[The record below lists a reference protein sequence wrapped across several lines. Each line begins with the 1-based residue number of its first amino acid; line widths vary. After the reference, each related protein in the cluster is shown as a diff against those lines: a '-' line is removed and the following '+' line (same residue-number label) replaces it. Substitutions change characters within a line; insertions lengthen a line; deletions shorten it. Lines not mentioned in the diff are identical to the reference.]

1 MDIGGHRF
9 FSKSDRVMNWWKDIL
24 PIQGAPSRDDILLG
38 RDVPL
43 SNLPAIATCLQTK
56 PFVARRHA
64 FRVYV
69 LNSFHPRR
77 TAFWWALFAL
87 GLAFRVYAVLVLR
100 NPMDALFSDPW
111 RHWENAKLFLTPTAM
126 GASNPYLYQ
135 LYLFLVQKATH
146 ENKLAF
152 GLATGGLSIAYAV
165 VWLAFA
171 LSVFRTRL
179 NALRFATI
187 LCWLPSHVS
196 IFGFCM
202 NETLLLPLLGLAL
215 WLTKR
220 SLVQRT
226 PGSFVAM
233 TTAWTLALLTRSV
246 VGPIGLG
253 CVLVSWLRLRRRR
266 WLALG
271 VACAISFVWLAA
283 ASIRAHKIL
292 NRYTPFGDNSIAT
305 VYFVSAAHDYSVDIK
320 GYGKYFFSSP
330 SLYVSPF
337 KPFAE
342 FESIRIGAVSFSLDP
357 ALKGKDVQQ
366 TPIEQ
371 FEGNWKKLPRLFYE
385 NFIFLAFGHSWPTAG
400 ATNDRGDA
408 ICLAQRW
415 MWAPLTLLSLV
426 GSILYISRR
435 GAAFV
440 PIVTIGFV
448 FTFYVLA
455 QVAFL
460 EGRYRMPME
469 PMMLLAPIWLWD
481 VRRRA

>member
-1 MDIGGHRF
+1 M
-9 FSKSDRVMNWWKDIL
+9 
-24 PIQGAPSRDDILLG
+24 
-38 RDVPL
+38 L
-43 SNLPAIATCLQTK
+43 SLID
-56 PFVARRHA
+56 
-64 FRVYV
+64 
-69 LNSFHPRR
+69 PRR
-77 TAFWWALFAL
+77 RPIWRLLFGL

-126 GASNPYLYQ
+126 GASNPFLYQ
-135 LYLFLVQKATH
+135 LYLFLVQRATH
-146 ENKLAF
+146 ENKLQF
-152 GLATGGLSIAYAV
+152 GIATAVLSLAYAV
-165 VWLAFA
+165 IWYVFA
-171 LSVFRTRL
+171 RSVFRSRL

-187 LCWLPSHVS
+187 LCWLPSHIS

-220 SLVQRT
+220 ALVERT
-226 PGSFVAM
+226 PGSFIAM
-233 TTAWTLALLTRSV
+233 ATTWTLAVLTRSV
-246 VGPIGLG
+246 VGPIGLA
-253 CVLVSWLRLRRRR
+253 CVLVSWIRLRRRR

-271 VACAISFVWLAA
+271 VACAISFAWLAM

-305 VYFVSAAHDYSVDIK
+305 IYFVSGAHDYSVDIK

-337 KPFAE
+337 APFSE
-342 FESIRIGAVSFSLDP
+342 FKSIREGAVSFSLDP
-357 ALKGKDVQQ
+357 ALKGQDVQRTLTRQ
-366 TPIEQ
+366 LE
-371 FEGNWKKLPRLFYE
+371 ENWKTLPRLFYE
-385 NFIFLAFGHSWPTAG
+385 NLIFLAFGHSWPTAG
-400 ATNDRGDA
+400 STNDRGDA

-415 MWAPLTLLSLV
+415 MWLPLTLISFI
-426 GSILYISRR
+426 GSIVYVVRR

-440 PIVTIGFV
+440 PVVTIGFV

-469 PMMLLAPIWLWD
+469 PMMVLAPIWLWD
-481 VRRRA
+481 ARRRV